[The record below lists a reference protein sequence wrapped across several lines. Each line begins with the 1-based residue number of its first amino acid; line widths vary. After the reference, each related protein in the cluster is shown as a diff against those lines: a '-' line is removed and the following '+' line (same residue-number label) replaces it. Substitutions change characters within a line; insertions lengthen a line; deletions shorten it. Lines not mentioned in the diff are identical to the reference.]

1 MNIGRPDEG
10 RLFLCLRGRILKRMR
25 KLYVLRGAP
34 GAGKSTWIEENGL
47 KAYSLSP
54 DEIRTMIGTEGQPD
68 GERRIIR
75 TPDSEKLCW
84 QIVMRLLEQR
94 MKRGELSIVDATAS
108 KAKDLN
114 KYKKLAEDYR
124 YRVVAIDFT
133 DVPKEECKRRN
144 AGRIPL
150 KRVPDEAIDLMYG
163 RFEAEKVPSGIDVIK
178 PNDFWKQTEEV
189 DLSSYGKILFI
200 GDIHGCYDTLMSSL
214 KIEDDTAYVFLGD
227 YIDRGPD
234 SCKVLE
240 FLDSIKDRKNVC
252 LLEGNHEAH
261 LWRWGN
267 GQEAKSRQFNE
278 VTLKELQSSGYSEKA
293 SRAFCRKL
301 RQCSLIK
308 FRGKVVLASH
318 GGIPEIPENGLRF
331 IPTYE
336 LVHGT
341 GNYGDVQEVAD
352 AWDSNMPENFYQ
364 VFGHRNPSLLP
375 MHISERCYCL
385 EGAVEMGGELRM
397 LELSENG
404 FKEITI
410 PSLEP
415 APEKK
420 KAPETVAEAV
430 EQLRADRF
438 VKEKKLGDGVS
449 SFNFTREA
457 FFDKNWHSETV
468 LARGLFIDTERN
480 EIRAR
485 SYEKFFKI
493 NETEDTKLERLGS
506 LDYPLTAYVK
516 ENGFLGISSYDPYQD
531 RLFIASKSDTSG
543 PFADLFRKLLAPY
556 EERLLNLYRKLFG
569 QGERLSLVFEAID
582 PKEDPHIVEYPEPK
596 IVLLDAIYNDL
607 NFRKVPYDMLASFSE
622 EIGCPVKKKAFEVKD
637 YDGLLKAVDL
647 LKNDDAVAK
656 EFGGPIEG
664 FVFEDSSGYMVKAKS
679 RYYDFWKWM
688 RSAAHRIMQTGRMP
702 GGIDGLE
709 ADSFCRW
716 LLKKREA
723 GFRTYEI
730 NIIELRREYEHDSE
744 NR

>member
-1 MNIGRPDEG
+1 
-10 RLFLCLRGRILKRMR
+10 MR

-352 AWDSNMPENFYQ
+352 AWDSRMPDNFYQ

>member
-1 MNIGRPDEG
+1 
-10 RLFLCLRGRILKRMR
+10 MR

-47 KAYSLSP
+47 KGYSLSP
-54 DEIRTMIGTEGQPD
+54 DEIRTMIGTEGLPD

-108 KAKDLN
+108 KTKDLN

-124 YRVVAIDFT
+124 YRVTVIDFT

-144 AGRIPL
+144 ASRIPL
-150 KRVPDEAIDLMYG
+150 KRVPDEAIDLMYE

-178 PNDFWKQTEEV
+178 SGDFWNQAEEV
-189 DLSSYGKILFI
+189 DLSSYDKILFV

-214 KIEDDTAYVFLGD
+214 KIEDNTAYVFLGD

-234 SCKVLE
+234 SYKVLE

-252 LLEGNHEAH
+252 LLEGNHENH

-278 VTLKELQSSGYSEKA
+278 ITLKELKASGYSEKT

-318 GGIPEIPENGLRF
+318 GGIPEIPEKGLRF
-331 IPTYE
+331 APTYE

-352 AWDSNMPENFYQ
+352 TWDSKMPENFYQ

-375 MHISERCYCL
+375 MRISERCYCL

-397 LELSENG
+397 LELSNDG
-404 FKEITI
+404 FKEITV

-420 KAPETVAEAV
+420 KAPETVEEAV
-430 EQLRADRF
+430 EQLRADKF
-438 VKEKKLGDGVS
+438 VKEKKLGGGVS

-493 NETEDTKLERLGS
+493 GETEETKLERLGS

-531 RLFIASKSDTSG
+531 RLFTASKSDASG

-556 EERLLNLYRKLFG
+556 EERLLNLYRKLFD

-582 PKEDPHIVEYPEPK
+582 PKEDPHIVEYPESK

-607 NFRKVPYDMLASFSE
+607 NFRKVPYDILVKLSE
-622 EIGCPVKKKAFEVKD
+622 EIGCPVKKKAFEIKD

-647 LKNDDAVAK
+647 LKNDDTIAE
-656 EFGGPIEG
+656 EFGRPIEG

-688 RSAAHRIMQTGRMP
+688 RSAAHRIMRTGRMP

-716 LLKKREA
+716 LLRKREA
-723 GFRTYEI
+723 GFRIYEI
-730 NIIELRREYEHDSE
+730 NIIELRREYHDSE
-744 NR
+744 NS

>member
-1 MNIGRPDEG
+1 
-10 RLFLCLRGRILKRMR
+10 
-25 KLYVLRGAP
+25 
-34 GAGKSTWIEENGL
+34 
-47 KAYSLSP
+47 
-54 DEIRTMIGTEGQPD
+54 
-68 GERRIIR
+68 
-75 TPDSEKLCW
+75 
-84 QIVMRLLEQR
+84 